1 MTFPNLKQKENSK
14 TCGPNCLVN
23 IYTHYGI
30 KTTLQKILDDLNVAA
45 DESTYV
51 PQLARHVLKSKLKTT
66 LVSSNTFTLS
76 AEWKNKPKT
85 IVIEE
90 LKKWLAKNSKSEWLT
105 DGLFT
110 LYYLQEGGELVI
122 ANITTQVIDT
132 LLQQNNV
139 LIVCIEESWLWG
151 KRKLKG
157 AVEYDAVKGMTA
169 GHCIVVYGQKG
180 NKYLISDPYPTQIS
194 GRDGLY
200 SIDKDT
206 LVVSTLIWSKHLLAI
221 KK

>member
-1 MTFPNLKQKENSK
+1 MIFPNKQQKVDSK
-14 TCGPNCLVN
+14 TCGPYCLLN
-23 IYTHYGI
+23 IYSHFGI
-30 KTTLQKILDDLNVAA
+30 KTSLKSILNDLNISEV
-45 DESTYV
+45 EPTYV
-51 PQLARHVLKSKLKTT
+51 SQLARHALKSGIRTSLI
-66 LVSSNTFTLS
+66 LSNTFVIS
-76 AEWKNKPKT
+76 HDWKDKSKT
-85 IVIEE
+85 EVIES
-90 LKKWLAKNSKSEWLT
+90 LKEWIVRNSESEWIR
-105 DGLFT
+105 DALFT